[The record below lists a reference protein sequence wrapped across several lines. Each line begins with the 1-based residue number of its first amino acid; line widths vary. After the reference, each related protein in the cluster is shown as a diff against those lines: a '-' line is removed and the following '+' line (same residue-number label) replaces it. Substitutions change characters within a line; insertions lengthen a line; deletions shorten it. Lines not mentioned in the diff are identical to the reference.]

1 MINVLGVWV
10 VLAAVLLGWGLATI
24 WLLQRLGGRALGGI
38 LSGFQTVWLGYAAL
52 LAFIQLAS
60 LAVPVNRGVLAL
72 SLLPAVAGYIACRRA
87 VADKVRWL
95 LREPRRLAVVCVV
108 VIAAAIVV
116 DYAACDHVELYD
128 TGLYHLQ
135 AVKWNARYGVVTG
148 LANLHT
154 RFGYNNSIHVFAAY
168 VDAYWEA
175 VAVHLTG
182 GLIVLIALAQWFT
195 EIFLARSPRQRVRQV
210 FCLLTLPVMLV
221 RLWTQEPA
229 SLSSD
234 LPETVFAAV
243 LVLEVLTLYAPS
255 RERSL
260 LSVSAVLSLGAVAFT
275 TKLVGL
281 SAFCVVGAIALW
293 RLRSDVSWR
302 VRCSA
307 ALIPAAVVI
316 GWLVRGVIE
325 SGWLL
330 YPVAG
335 KLPVS
340 WAVPAKI
347 AADDLGNIQSWSRI
361 WGQPPSAVFG
371 HGVWHWLGPW
381 LSKFHESR
389 EFMLLVVALALLGW
403 RLAFGATRSGARRF
417 GEWAAISVCGLGI
430 AQWFAGAPDLRY
442 GGFWFWLFPA
452 ALLAPL
458 LAPAMRDAM
467 QRNFVLVLALAV
479 CVWSGAFEFRVN
491 AVVPKLWGRP
501 VAPPHVW
508 TTIVT
513 IPGGLDIN
521 SPDKSDQCFDASLPC
536 SPMAGN
542 AKTRVTGD
550 LGAGFLP
557 RSPE

>member
-1 MINVLGVWV
+1 MINVAGVWV
-10 VLAAVLLGWGLATI
+10 MLAAVLLGWGLAAI
-24 WLLQRLGGRALGGI
+24 WLLRRLGGGSFRGM
-38 LSGFQTVWLGYAAL
+38 LSGFQTIWLGYAAL

-60 LAVPVNRGVLAL
+60 VAAPVNRGVLAL
-72 SLLPAVAGYIACRRA
+72 SLLPAVAGFIACRRA
-87 VADKVRWL
+87 VADKVRGL
-95 LREPRRLAVVCVV
+95 LQEPRRIAVVCVL
-108 VIAAAIVV
+108 VIGAAIVV

-135 AVKWNARYGVVTG
+135 AVKWTARYGVVTG

-168 VDAYWEA
+168 VDAYWEG
-175 VAVHLTG
+175 VAVHLTS

-195 EIFLARSPRQRVRQV
+195 EIFLARSPRQRVRQL
-210 FCLLTLPVMLV
+210 FCLLTLPVLLT

-234 LPETVFAAV
+234 FPEAVFAAV

-255 RERSL
+255 REHSL
-260 LSVSAVLSLGAVAFT
+260 LAISAVLSIGAVAFT

-281 SAFCVVGAIALW
+281 SAFCVIGAVALW
-293 RLRSDVSWR
+293 RMRSGVTWR
-302 VRCSA
+302 ARCSV
-307 ALIPAAVVI
+307 ALVPCALVL

-335 KLPVS
+335 RLPVS
-340 WAVPAKI
+340 WAVPAKL

-361 WGQPPSAVFG
+361 WGQPPSEVFG

-381 LSKFHESR
+381 LSRFRESH
-389 EFMLLVVALALLGW
+389 EFMLLVVALALLAW
-403 RLAFGATRSGARRF
+403 RVAFGPTRSGARRF
-417 GEWAAISVCGLGI
+417 GEWAAIAVCGLGI

-442 GGFWFWLFPA
+442 GGFWFWLLPA

-458 LAPAMRDAM
+458 LAPAMRDALL
-467 QRNFVLVLALAV
+467 RRFVVVIALAV

-501 VAPPHVW
+501 VAPRHVW
-508 TTIVT
+508 TTLVT
-513 IPGGLDIN
+513 LPNGLEVN
-521 SPDKSDQCFDASLPC
+521 APDNGDQCFAEALPC
-536 SPMAGN
+536 TPMGGN
-542 AKTRVTGD
+542 AKARVPGD

-557 RSPE
+557 SSAD